1 MAKLIRIF
9 HRPSNTLLAEGKQ
22 GWDITPF
29 EGNYYIRKKCLIG
42 SPFKMTAI
50 PGLCPYKFIYLW
62 LDLQPDG
69 QSRARFLAWKY
80 VIPNPLL
87 PFIWFRTGIYGTH
100 PDIEIQKVPASDQD
114 PK

>member
-1 MAKLIRIF
+1 MTQLIRII
-9 HRPSNTLLAEGKQ
+9 HRPSNTLLAEGKK

-29 EGNYYIRKKCLIG
+29 ESNYYIRKKCLVG
-42 SPFKMTAI
+42 QPFKLSAI

-62 LDLQPDG
+62 LDLYPGD
-69 QSRARFLAWKY
+69 QSRVRYLAWKY

-100 PDIEIQKVPASDQD
+100 QDIEIQKVPIAE
-114 PK
+114 